1 MGKKKTIRLGVLG
14 SGWILESHA
23 RGFRAAGDRCQVV
36 AVSARRPDAARRAR
50 ELLGPEVVC
59 CSDYR
64 EILARRDID
73 AVDILLP
80 HDLHM
85 SATLAA
91 ARAGMHVMVE
101 KVMAR
106 NVYECNRMVAAC
118 QAAGV
123 TLTVCH
129 DRRYSPEWMA
139 LKTLIDSG
147 LLGEICHW
155 KLEHNQDVLPAPGSW
170 IRDRNQLGGGAIMS
184 CLTHQLDA
192 LRWYAG
198 EAASVTCMTKVVPE
212 RMEGETIGMVLAQ
225 MKSGAIAQCSIN
237 WMTRSG
243 SGVAEGLW
251 SELIHATGR
260 DGEAYYM
267 TGRGTFAMLRE
278 KSERLRPFA
287 ADGRVNERGFTR
299 LKAGAWEKHERCL
312 VEWFKMLCGE
322 PAELPT
328 TGEDSRCTVELAEA
342 ACRAAAGGRVVTLP
356 IKPRK
361 WA

>member
-23 RGFRAAGDRCQVV
+23 RGFRAAGDRCRVV
-36 AVSARRPDAARRAR
+36 AVSARRPEAARRAR
-50 ELLGPEVVC
+50 DLLGPEVEC
-59 CSDYR
+59 CADYR
-64 EILARRDID
+64 EILTRRDID

-80 HDLHM
+80 HDLHLP
-85 SATLAA
+85 ATLAA

-106 NVYECNRMVAAC
+106 NVHECDRMLAAC

-129 DRRYSPEWMA
+129 DRRYSPDWMA
-139 LKTLIDSG
+139 LKALIDSG
-147 LLGEICHW
+147 LLGEIVCW
-155 KLEHNQDVLPAPGSW
+155 KLEHNQDVLTPPDSW

-184 CLTHQLDA
+184 CLTHQLDG

-212 RMEGETIGMVLAQ
+212 RMEGETIGTVLAQ
-225 MKSGAIAQCSIN
+225 MTSGALAQCAIN

-243 SGVAEGLW
+243 SGVADGLW

-267 TGRGTFAMLRE
+267 TGRGSFALLRE
-278 KSERLRPFA
+278 RSERLRPFA
-287 ADGRVNERGFTR
+287 EGGQVSARGFTR
-299 LKAGAWEKHERCL
+299 LKAGSWEKHERCL

-322 PAELPT
+322 PAELST
-328 TGEDSRCTVELAEA
+328 TGEDSRRTVELAEA
-342 ACRAAAGGRVVTLP
+342 AYRAAAGGRVVTLP

-361 WA
+361 WL